1 MESTPAGPIR
11 TRLIESRLYY
21 GWYVVIGCFLLS
33 MVTAGTIF
41 SFSVFLGPVLETF
54 DRSYADTSLVFSIQS
69 FVSFGGAAVLGF
81 AVDRYGV
88 RRLLGVAGVLTVAGL
103 LGASQSPSFV
113 GVVFSYGVV
122 AAAGLGITFVVAY
135 SSPPRWF
142 ERRRGLATGLAVS
155 GWGVGILVF
164 PAFAEF
170 LIGNFGWQGAYL
182 GLAGVILFAVVV
194 AIVLFADGPHDIGVD
209 ISDEFVSPDDHAS
222 SGSRTI
228 REQVKATV
236 ATARSR
242 LFGLVFVGLLF
253 AFVPSLAVLVYL
265 VEYAESVGISRGI
278 GVLGV
283 SIIGAMNVVAKF
295 VAGGIADVIDVDR
308 TMIGCVG
315 LMFVATVLLVVI
327 PTPRTMLV
335 LAAIFGFG
343 YGGIAALMSPLVA
356 NLFGTANLGT
366 LFGTT
371 AIGFAVTGVF
381 VPYFVGYGFDLFGTY
396 SIPFLAAAAVSLLG
410 ALAFLAVRM
419 VRPDIGPSTMV

>member
-1 MESTPAGPIR
+1 MVLGGAGPIR
-11 TRLIESRLYY
+11 RRLLESRLYY
-21 GWYVVIGCFLLS
+21 GWYIVIGCFLLS
-33 MVTAGTIF
+33 MVTSGTIF
-41 SFSVFLGPVLETF
+41 SFGVFLGPVLETF
-54 DRSYADTSLVFSIQS
+54 DRSYADTSLVFSVQS

-88 RRLLGVAGVLTVAGL
+88 RRLLVIAGVLAVSGL

-155 GWGVGILVF
+155 GWGVGILAF

-170 LIGNFGWQGAYL
+170 LIGNFGWQAAYL
-182 GLAGVILFAVVV
+182 GLAGVILFAVTV
-194 AIVLFADGPHDIGVD
+194 AVILFADEPQALEIDVSNEFESP
-209 ISDEFVSPDDHAS
+209 SDTRS
-222 SGSRTI
+222 SEPRSI
-228 REQVKATV
+228 RDQLETTV
-236 ATARSR
+236 ATARTR
-242 LFGLVFVGLLF
+242 LFGLVFIGLLF
-253 AFVPSLAVLVYL
+253 AFVPSLAVLVFL
-265 VEYAESVGISRGI
+265 VEYAESVGIPREV

-283 SIIGAMNVVAKF
+283 SIIGALNVVAKF

-327 PTPRTMLV
+327 PTPTSILV
-335 LAAIFGFG
+335 LAAVFGFG

-356 NLFGTANLGT
+356 NLFGTADLGT

-371 AIGFAVTGVF
+371 AIGFAVSGVF
-381 VPYFVGYGFDLFGTY
+381 VPYLVGFGFDQFGTY
-396 SIPFLAAAAVSLLG
+396 SVPFLAAAGVSLLG
-410 ALAFLAVRM
+410 ALAFLAVRI
-419 VRPDIGPSTMV
+419 VRPDVDATGIR